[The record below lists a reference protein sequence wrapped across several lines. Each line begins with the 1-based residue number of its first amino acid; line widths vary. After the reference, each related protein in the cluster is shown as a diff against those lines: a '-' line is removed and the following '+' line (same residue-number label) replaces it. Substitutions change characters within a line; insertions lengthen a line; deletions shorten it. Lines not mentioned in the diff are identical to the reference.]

1 MPMPTPAA
9 NNIQV
14 QDINPNS
21 GIERSP
27 PSLIFPNGDMIKKI
41 ITKIKEDIE
50 TVNKVSNQF
59 NTKFLVSESNS
70 VEGSGK
76 IKTKLEKRI
85 VKPEVNRKTGKC
97 TSSPRNLTLLSLS

>member
-1 MPMPTPAA
+1 MKEKPSPFIPVDQ
-9 NNIQV
+9 QV
-14 QDINPNS
+14 Q
-21 GIERSP
+21 SP
-27 PSLIFPNGDMIKKI
+27 KTGPNGETIKKI